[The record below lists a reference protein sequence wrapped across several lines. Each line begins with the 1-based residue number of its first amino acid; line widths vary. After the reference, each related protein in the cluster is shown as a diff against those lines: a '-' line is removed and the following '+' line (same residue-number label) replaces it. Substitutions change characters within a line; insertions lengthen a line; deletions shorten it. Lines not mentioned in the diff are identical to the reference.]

1 MQNQSRR
8 LLLAGLI
15 AAAAGPAFGQQNPQ
29 PFLGR
34 LTQQEA
40 TRGLRE
46 ALSLAATSATHR
58 LGQPS
63 GFWSDPR
70 VRIPLP
76 GVLGDTQRTL
86 SRFGMS
92 GPLDN
97 LQQSLNS
104 AAETTMPRAATM
116 IVDAVRTNT
125 IADAI
130 AIVRGGSDSA
140 TQYLRGRTETG
151 LTRLLKPVM
160 RTALTESGAF
170 ALMRTALREV
180 GLGGMTTQLRT
191 EVTDFST
198 AKALDGCFHYV
209 AEEERAI
216 RGNPAR
222 RNTETL
228 RRVFG

>member
-1 MQNQSRR
+1 MQNHSRR
-8 LLLAGLI
+8 ILLASLL
-15 AAAAGPAFGQQNPQ
+15 AAVASPALAQTQ
-29 PFLGR
+29 PFFGP
-34 LTQQEA
+34 LTQADA

-46 ALSLAATSATHR
+46 ALSLAAAAATDQ
-58 LGQPS
+58 LGRPN
-63 GFWSDPR
+63 GFWSDIQ

-97 LQQSLNS
+97 LQQSLNT
-104 AAETTMPRAATM
+104 AATTTMPRAATM
-116 IVDAVRTNT
+116 FIDAVRTIT

-130 AIVRGGSDSA
+130 SIVRGGSDSA
-140 TQYLRGRTETG
+140 TLYLRGRTENG

-170 ALMRTALREV
+170 TLMRTALREV
-180 GLGGMTTQLRT
+180 GLASMTTQLRT

-198 AKALDGCFHYV
+198 AKAIDGSFQYI
-209 AEEERAI
+209 AREERAI
-216 RGNPAR
+216 RGNPGR
-222 RNTETL
+222 RSSETL